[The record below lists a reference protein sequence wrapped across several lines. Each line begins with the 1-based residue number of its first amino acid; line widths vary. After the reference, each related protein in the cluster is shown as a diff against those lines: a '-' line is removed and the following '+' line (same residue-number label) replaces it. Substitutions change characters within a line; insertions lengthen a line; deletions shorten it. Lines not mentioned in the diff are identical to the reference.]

1 MKGFEPSTFAM
12 ARRRSSQLSYIR
24 ATRII
29 LPGAA
34 AVRPGVVAGAR
45 PRTPAP
51 SIAAARRPRPGR
63 APAMAAQPLKLERPK
78 SPKGS
83 SRSRTASRKPASA
96 ARRWKA

>member
-24 ATRII
+24 GSAESSLRRD
-29 LPGAA
+29 GAPNA
-34 AVRPGVVAGAR
+34 
-45 PRTPAP
+45 
-51 SIAAARRPRPGR
+51 
-63 APAMAAQPLKLERPK
+63 AAQPLNVERPL